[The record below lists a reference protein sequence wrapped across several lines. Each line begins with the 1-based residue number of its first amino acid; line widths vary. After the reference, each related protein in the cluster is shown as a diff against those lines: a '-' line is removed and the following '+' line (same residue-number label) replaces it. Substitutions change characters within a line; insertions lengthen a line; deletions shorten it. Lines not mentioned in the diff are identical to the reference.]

1 MLRGNALAK
10 IDGKGRLKLP
20 AAFRSAIEP
29 QYGNQ
34 FFVTSLLG
42 DSARIYPLEVY
53 AKLESL
59 LSQNSKFGSRVHKL
73 STALNYYGQ
82 NQGMD
87 AQGRI
92 LIHPLLRR
100 KAGLRGEVTCLGQQN
115 FLEVWDLKRFEER
128 MEANPLTDDDL
139 NALAELGF

>member
-10 IDGKGRLKLP
+10 IDGKGRLKVP
-20 AAFRSAIEP
+20 AAFRSTIEP

-42 DSARIYPLEVY
+42 DSVRIYPLEVY

-92 LIHPLLRR
+92 LIHPLLRK
-100 KAGLRGEVTCLGQQN
+100 KAGLDGEVTCLGQQN
-115 FLEVWDLKRFEER
+115 FLEVWDHKRFEER